1 MEVHFQIDYRTIW
14 GEEVRVRILQKD
26 GTESI
31 LPLPTTDGKTWR
43 GTLNVSGNMTYQYFI
58 FKEGKETLS
67 ECGLNKRRIEDNN
80 SGYAIYAFD
89 SWRQEPNMKYLFSSA
104 FTECIRHEE
113 KEERKAKDT
122 LHSKTLRINVSAPQ
136 LEEGQQLY
144 MNGNQ
149 KMLGNWDIKK
159 SVELKKS
166 EDILGWY
173 IQLDASKLTFPL
185 EYKFYSAKN
194 NEKDTIDWECG
205 MNHRI
210 DELEI
215 RDKEIYILS
224 DLTINFARPLW
235 KGAGVAIPIFSLK
248 SKESFGIGD
257 FGDLQKM
264 IDWASLTHQRIVQIL
279 PINDTTMTHTW
290 TDSYPY
296 SSISIFALH
305 PMYMNLKALGRIDD
319 KEKAEYY
326 KEKQKELNA
335 LPKIDYEAVNKTK
348 WDYIKDIFAQEG
360 KKVLASAEFKKF
372 MAANEEWLMPYAA
385 FCYLRDKF
393 GTPDFHL
400 WGDYQ
405 LYNPKKVADLC
416 SPKSEA
422 YKTITLYYFVQF
434 ELHCQLLESSKYAR
448 SKHIILKGDIPI
460 GISRNSVEAWAEPH
474 YFNLNGQ
481 AGAPPDDFSVKGQN
495 WGFPTY
501 NWDEMAKDN
510 YKWWRRRFRQMSQY
524 FDAYRIDHI
533 LGFFRIWE
541 IPMNAVHGL
550 LGQFSPSLP
559 LSVDEIQRYG
569 IWFRKDYFTRPY
581 INDFVIE
588 KIFGEYSEEVKA
600 KYLKPIQDGLYEM
613 LPKYDTQRK
622 IEAEFLGKAD
632 DKSNWLREGLY
643 ALISD
648 VLFVPDR
655 KNPNMY
661 HPRIAVQFD
670 FIYNAL
676 SWEEKD
682 AFNRL
687 YNDYY
692 YRRHNDFWYHEAMK
706 KLPCLIGSTRMLV
719 CGEDLG
725 MVPDCVGAVMN
736 QLQILSLELQRM
748 PKSPKNEFGHI
759 NEYPY
764 LSVCTFSSHDTS
776 TIRGWWEEDRDKT
789 ARFYYDELHQQGELP
804 ASAPGWVCKQI
815 VNQQLNS
822 SSMLSILTFQDWLS
836 IDEHL
841 RLPDAQAERINV
853 PANPKHY
860 WRYRIHLTLEEL
872 MKCDELNEEI
882 RQMIDNSGRNMK

>member
-31 LPLPTTDGKTWR
+31 LPLSTTDGKTWV
-43 GTLNVSGNMTYQYFI
+43 GTINVSGNMTYQYFI
-58 FKEGKETLS
+58 FKGGKETLC
-67 ECGLNKRRIEDNN
+67 EWDLNKRKIEDNK
-80 SGYAIYAFD
+80 SGYTIFAFD

-113 KEERKAKDT
+113 KEQ
-122 LHSKTLRINVSAPQ
+122 SKTKDALYTSTIRINVCAPQ
-136 LEEGQQLY
+136 LEEGQQLFIS
-144 MNGNQ
+144 GNQ
-149 KMLGNWDIKK
+149 KILGEWDNKK
-159 SVELKKS
+159 SVEMKKS

-173 IQLDASKLTFPL
+173 IQLDASKLTFPV
-185 EYKFYSAKN
+185 EYKFYSTNKSGTEA
-194 NEKDTIDWECG
+194 IDWECS

-215 RDKEIYILS
+215 KDKEIYILS

-248 SKESFGIGD
+248 SKESFGVGD

-319 KEKAEYY
+319 KERAKYY

-360 KKVLASAEFKKF
+360 KKVLASAEFKQF

-533 LGFFRIWE
+533 LGFF
-541 IPMNAVHGL
+541 
-550 LGQFSPSLP
+550 
-559 LSVDEIQRYG
+559 
-569 IWFRKDYFTRPY
+569 
-581 INDFVIE
+581 
-588 KIFGEYSEEVKA
+588 
-600 KYLKPIQDGLYEM
+600 
-613 LPKYDTQRK
+613 
-622 IEAEFLGKAD
+622 
-632 DKSNWLREGLY
+632 
-643 ALISD
+643 
-648 VLFVPDR
+648 
-655 KNPNMY
+655 
-661 HPRIAVQFD
+661 
-670 FIYNAL
+670 
-676 SWEEKD
+676 
-682 AFNRL
+682 
-687 YNDYY
+687 
-692 YRRHNDFWYHEAMK
+692 
-706 KLPCLIGSTRMLV
+706 
-719 CGEDLG
+719 
-725 MVPDCVGAVMN
+725 
-736 QLQILSLELQRM
+736 
-748 PKSPKNEFGHI
+748 
-759 NEYPY
+759 
-764 LSVCTFSSHDTS
+764 
-776 TIRGWWEEDRDKT
+776 
-789 ARFYYDELHQQGELP
+789 
-804 ASAPGWVCKQI
+804 
-815 VNQQLNS
+815 
-822 SSMLSILTFQDWLS
+822 
-836 IDEHL
+836 
-841 RLPDAQAERINV
+841 
-853 PANPKHY
+853 
-860 WRYRIHLTLEEL
+860 
-872 MKCDELNEEI
+872 
-882 RQMIDNSGRNMK
+882 